1 MHTFLRARI
10 YQTPF
15 NRITIDARFI
25 PLPHFSTPSTP
36 ARRTKVEYSRQDS
49 RLHNV
54 ACNVNPFISLPR
66 PSPLPFLRPLFFP
79 LICGIFSSSLHA
91 SISIFARSL
100 RLVFVFQPLLSF
112 LRPSKVEPRRRL
124 LNDRCSYFI
133 AIVERCRVWLMRT
146 SVNYTVNVKKKRGR
160 REGWLSLLC
169 MEDARIYVEVC
180 VTSSNDLRSYF
191 GMRGDR
197 KRAWHE
203 EKLFLGIRFR
213 WEIRIYRETDAN

>member
-15 NRITIDARFI
+15 NRITTDARFI

-100 RLVFVFQPLLSF
+100 RLRFPTPSFLPAPFESRTPSTFVERPLLLF
-112 LRPSKVEPRRRL
+112 YR
-124 LNDRCSYFI
+124 D
-133 AIVERCRVWLMRT
+133 CRT
-146 SVNYTVNVKKKRGR
+146 
-160 REGWLSLLC
+160 LS
-169 MEDARIYVEVC
+169 RV
-180 VTSSNDLRSYF
+180 
-191 GMRGDR
+191 
-197 KRAWHE
+197 
-203 EKLFLGIRFR
+203 
-213 WEIRIYRETDAN
+213 TDAHQCKLHCECKKEKRTEGGMVEFTLYGGCANIC